1 MAAFSH
7 REKLGEI
14 CDNLQ
19 EEIGAMLGHLLQEA
33 KCESPIEEIMFL
45 SLYTRFKFLR
55 DAPFVF
61 MGHDL
66 NTNFANSYGV
76 MQLYSQVQIADY
88 RVDFLLRTPVG
99 DGKSVN
105 FVIECDG
112 HEFHERTKEQ
122 AARDRAR
129 DRKLQSLGYTVFR
142 FTGSE
147 IWRSANKCAYEIMG
161 AFCKKVTVAMLGE
174 EE

>member
-7 REKLGEI
+7 EAKL
-14 CDNLQ
+14 
-19 EEIGAMLGHLLQEA
+19 EEILKDLMEETPGMLGHRLFEA

-45 SLYTRFKFLR
+45 SLYARFILRNFPLVFL
-55 DAPFVF
+55 
-61 MGHDL
+61 GHEV
-66 NTNFANSYGV
+66 NTNYTDSYGLL
-76 MQLYSQVQIADY
+76 QLYSQVQISDY
-88 RVDFLLRTPVG
+88 RVDFLLRMSLAEG
-99 DGKSVN
+99 ASVN

-147 IWRSANKCAYEIMG
+147 IWRSPANCAYEIMG
-161 AFCKKVTVAMLGE
+161 AFCKKVNVAMLGE